1 MRGFKSFVDERE
13 VPLIYIEDDGGHE
26 WDFWDKYVKNFL
38 EWLPLEEKG
47 NYLNS
52 GNVAE

>member
-1 MRGFKSFVDERE
+1 MGF
-13 VPLIYIEDDGGHE
+13 LGQIC
-26 WDFWDKYVKNFL
+26 KNFL